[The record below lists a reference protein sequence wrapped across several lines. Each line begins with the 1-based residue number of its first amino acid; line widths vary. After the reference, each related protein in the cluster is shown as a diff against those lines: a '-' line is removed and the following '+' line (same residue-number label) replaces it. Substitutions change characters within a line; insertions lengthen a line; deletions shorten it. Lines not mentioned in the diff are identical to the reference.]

1 MTLTH
6 LNPEQFGRGLS
17 LTGGGVRGVFTASA
31 LSQFEAKIH
40 RPLDKC
46 FDVICGTSVGGIV
59 AIALACEIPAKTI
72 SEIFFKNIGSI
83 FGNPAGLNPKNLRTA
98 RHSQDNLK
106 STIQQVLGPQAETRI
121 RDLEKNLI
129 VTSVD
134 AIENRVVYFSNQKKI
149 GDTACEDAT
158 LVDIALATSAA
169 PTFFPPHLIE
179 ERYFLDGGI
188 VSNNPDLE
196 TLRFLTSVLSRPV
209 ESSMV
214 LSVGTGQTTFD
225 FNVDGW
231 MGTGGYSWLNR
242 NRIIDRIIALQE
254 SKSSD
259 LVAGLLGTRYLRVD
273 ALLNERIEL
282 DETDPTILDRLRE
295 QAIYRVDETWKAN
308 PSRISGFFR

>member
-1 MTLTH
+1 MVRR
-6 LNPEQFGRGLS
+6 GRGLTALIS
-17 LTGGGVRGVFTASA
+17 NASSPCEQGDRGSGGRRRPRNA
-31 LSQFEAKIH
+31 L
-40 RPLDKC
+40 
-46 FDVICGTSVGGIV
+46 
-59 AIALACEIPAKTI
+59 PAP
-72 SEIFFKNIGSI
+72 F
-83 FGNPAGLNPKNLRTA
+83 ANPKNLRTA

-169 PTFFPPHLIE
+169 PTYFPPHLIE

-209 ESSMV
+209 ESSMI
-214 LSVGTGQTTFD
+214 LSVGIRGQPGRCNPDLDTRNLSVED
-225 FNVDGW
+225 
-231 MGTGGYSWLNR
+231 LNKLHD
-242 NRIIDRIIALQE
+242 IVS
-254 SKSSD
+254 SKDLSSI
-259 LVAGLLGTRYLRVD
+259 VKFW
-273 ALLNERIEL
+273 
-282 DETDPTILDRLRE
+282 P
-295 QAIYRVDETWKAN
+295 
-308 PSRISGFFR
+308 